1 MLLDILNSRLTCRG
15 SAEPKDKDDVESSF
29 QAGPKM
35 MAGLFRRAQ
44 RSAFQADSELGGLVG
59 QLQQRCLSN
68 AARAL
73 IETIS
78 YRNLTLT
85 RHALS
90 LRYPHFLRVT
100 AALRLLSVKPGQQ
113 IAKQTLAVASF
124 GRIITSTVS
133 DCMQSPG
140 LQGNDSGHVP
150 SYVIRRLQEHLIRRP
165 SRHNLSAIH
174 PRPPPNLSS
183 SIKHSTTNT
192 SFCIGIAK
200 PHHPSLS
207 RSG

>member
-1 MLLDILNSRLTCRG
+1 
-15 SAEPKDKDDVESSF
+15 
-29 QAGPKM
+29 

-44 RSAFQADSELGGLVG
+44 CSAFQADSELGGLVG
-59 QLQQRCLSN
+59 QLQQKMPVN
-68 AARAL
+68 AVRAL
-73 IETIS
+73 IESIS
-78 YRNLTLT
+78 YRNLTLA

-100 AALRLLSVKPGQQ
+100 AALRPLSVKPGQQ
-113 IAKQTLAVASF
+113 PAKQTLAVASF
-124 GRIITSTVS
+124 GRITTSTVS

-174 PRPPPNLSS
+174 PRPPPTSPLPSNTQPPTPRFVSVSANL
-183 SIKHSTTNT
+183 IIRRYRAPVDLPFL
-192 SFCIGIAK
+192 SF
-200 PHHPSLS
+200 HQTD
-207 RSG
+207 